1 MKIYLLDKNPQMI
14 TMWKLYFADLMKS
27 AGNEIENAG
36 RN

>member
-14 TMWKLYFADLMKS
+14 TMWKLYFSGLMKS
-27 AGNEIENAG
+27 AGNEIENAR